1 MTGSKL
7 DSLPAVGAAVVNW
20 NSTEHLR
27 HCLSGLAAQEI
38 PFARIVVIDNG
49 SSDPPDELPHP
60 CPENTDYIRL
70 PCNVGFAKA
79 NNIAVQHLCDCKWIA
94 LVNPDAFLEPGWLSH
109 MLDAST
115 RHPTFFCFASR
126 LLMADRRAMLDGLG
140 DVYHASG
147 LVSREGH
154 GLQVDERA
162 ISEREVF
169 SPCAAAALYRRD
181 AFVAAGGFDEDFFC
195 YVEDVDLGF
204 RLRLAGHRCML
215 VPDAVALH
223 VGSATTAGKHSDFA
237 VYHGQRNL
245 VWAFIKNMPGALFWM
260 LLPFHL
266 AINAANLVRFALRG
280 QGKVVLRAKWDAIK
294 GLRKMWLKRRGVQ
307 AGRVAS
313 IEDIW
318 RAIDKRLIPD
328 RGSGVPAEKDPPA

>member
-1 MTGSKL
+1 MQGL
-7 DSLPAVGAAVVNW
+7 NRVPAVGAVVVNW

-27 HCLSGLAAQEI
+27 HCLAGLAAQEI
-38 PFARIVVIDNG
+38 PFARVVVIDNG

-60 CPENTDYIRL
+60 CPENPHYIQL
-70 PCNVGFAKA
+70 PYNVGFAQA
-79 NNIAVQHLCDCKWIA
+79 NNIALQHLRDCKWIA
-94 LVNPDAFLEPGWLSH
+94 LVNPDAFLQPGWLSR
-109 MLDAST
+109 MLDAAT
-115 RHPTFFCFASR
+115 RHPTFCCLASR
-126 LLMADRRAMLDGLG
+126 LVMADRQATLDGLG

-147 LVSREGH
+147 LVWRDGH

-162 ISEREVF
+162 MSEREVF

-223 VGSATTAGKHSDFA
+223 VGSATTGGKRSDFA

-245 VWAFIKNMPGALFWM
+245 VWAFIKNMPGALFWV
-260 LLPFHL
+260 LLSFHL
-266 AINAANLVRFALRG
+266 AINAASLVRFALRG
-280 QGKVVLRAKWDAIK
+280 QGKVILRAKWDAIK
-294 GLRKMWLKRRGVQ
+294 GIRKMWRKRREIQ
-307 AGRVAS
+307 ASRVAS
-313 IEDIW
+313 VWEIW
-318 RAIDKRLIPD
+318 RAIDKRLIPK
-328 RGSGVPAEKDPPA
+328 RGGGVPAEEDRSA